1 MPKSTVPSAAKQSSH
16 ESILHRTKNRHAK
29 RRVINSCRF
38 PDRWIDYDPVGK
50 DMPGTRFVAFKT
62 PLRHNYFL
70 NCGKEFDVQ
79 NVFETKNLVDMANAA
94 GKRIGLVI
102 DLTATEKY
110 YDSREWTDIGIE
122 YEKIWCVGH
131 HVSTQMDN
139 IRKFH
144 DIVSDFLSKHIST
157 GELIGVH
164 CTHGLNRTGYMI
176 CRYLIEVDGWD
187 VDKAIEQFEYCRG
200 YKIERK
206 KYIDS
211 LRNDCVKGLHA
222 TLSVDYPEK
231 SINEILDKRL
241 PHLKNVLPCIELN
254 EFVATN

>member
-1 MPKSTVPSAAKQSSH
+1 MTQRASRTNKLQRNERRRLKQ
-16 ESILHRTKNRHAK
+16 IAF
-29 RRVINSCRF
+29 NSCRF

-70 NCGKEFDVQ
+70 NCSDEFDVQ
-79 NVFETKNLVDMANAA
+79 NIFETRSLLDMANAA
-94 GKRIGLVI
+94 GKQIGLVI
-102 DLTATEKY
+102 DLTATQKY
-110 YDSREWTDIGIE
+110 YDSREWTDIGIK
-122 YEKIWCVGH
+122 YEKIMCAGH
-131 HVSTQMDN
+131 HVNTQMEN
-139 IRKFH
+139 IQKFY
-144 DIVSDFLSKHIST
+144 DIVNNFLSKHIYT

-187 VDKAIEQFEYCRG
+187 VNSAIEQFEYCRG

-211 LRNDCVKGLHA
+211 LLNDCVRGKHA
-222 TLSVDYPEK
+222 TSSVDYPGK
-231 SINEILDKRL
+231 SINGISDKRL
-241 PHLKNVLPCIELN
+241 SHLKNVLPCIDVN